1 MGENMNEI
9 IKDKQRQI
17 NNKIAEIFDESR
29 KDYIS
34 NLNNEQKYQ
43 VYTKDIN
50 LIDFSLCLF
59 LLILPGVLV
68 HYTIPDIEGMIMQTL
83 FNVIGYSFYFSF
95 VGVAVCI
102 FEKFIKKERM
112 KRISNLGMK
121 SLSDSKKIEDFEKK
135 IDEAFMDL
143 PADNNILRKIKEN
156 YGSENLVK
164 ILKEKNGDITN
175 REIKKIIAEQEETN
189 KYREIVDSL

>member
-1 MGENMNEI
+1 MNEI

-34 NLNNEQKYQ
+34 NLNNEQKYK

-68 HYTIPDIEGMIMQTL
+68 HYTIPDIKGMIMQTL
-83 FNVIGYSFYFSF
+83 FNVVGYSFYFSF
-95 VGVAVCI
+95 VGAAVCM
-102 FEKFIKKERM
+102 FENSIKKERM
-112 KRISNLGMK
+112 KRISNLDMK
-121 SLSDSKKIEDFEKK
+121 SFSDSKKIEDFEKK

-143 PADNNILRKIKEN
+143 PADNNILRKFKEN